1 MKKKINSLLLV
12 FILILAP
19 IMDLNIRAKAEKLAL
34 SVEVVVNGHD
44 ATIVKGSS
52 DKSNALEALKDVLS
66 KNNIEIDIK
75 EYDWGKEIVKIGS
88 ITKAKFGGYDGWL
101 YAVNRKGTYVD
112 IMSGIDSFTLESGD
126 KLILYYGD
134 LSTVAV
140 NNIEFSTREENKELT
155 ISLNNSYV
163 DFQTNATVVN
173 PINGLNKV
181 KIDGKEYKVEG
192 NAVKIPEGLSYGSHT
207 LEVSDFQK
215 DKCPVVVA
223 DDSIAIK
230 FSSTEEEKPGDSD
243 KKNDESKDK
252 TIKEEI
258 DYISN
263 YLKANSKDPWAAL
276 VLQKQGIKAEET
288 YIKENYENIAKEGL
302 KNYSNTD
309 LEKLILNLTA
319 LGYTPYNFNGK
330 NLIEEIFNRSEDN
343 FLINDAAVALIV
355 YNYANIKEEY
365 PLSKEKLINVI
376 LGKTINNNGN
386 TGWAL
391 SGDSVNPDIT
401 GLVLSALAPYNK
413 DEYPQVKETI
423 QKAVDT
429 LSKLQNDKGYLAD
442 SFGIF
447 SESQSFAIIG
457 LVAVG
462 ENPEG
467 IKFTKSQGD
476 LVTALLSFKGTEGQY
491 THILEGD
498 NNYMATEQALR
509 ALYSLQKYK
518 DTGAAYDY
526 YASDIKA
533 KELPAFNPDS
543 SEKGENNEAVTNS
556 GLTMKIIIP
565 MVLVLAVIIVVVVII
580 KTKKKPEN
588 K

>member
-401 GLVLSALAPYNK
+401 GLALSALAPYNK

-533 KELPAFNPDS
+533 KELPVFNPDS
-543 SEKGENNEAVTNS
+543 SEKGENNEVVTNS